1 MHVDLALVVG
11 SVVVGFLVG
20 LTGMGGGALMTPML
34 VLVFGVAPSAAISS
48 DLIAALFMKPL
59 GVAVHW
65 RRRTIEPRLVR
76 YLCYGSVP
84 SALAGTYAM
93 HLLGATRSS
102 ERHLEVILGAALI
115 VGAAAMAGRAFFAPR
130 ALQDAPLVIRR
141 PLIVAVGALGGFM
154 VGLTSVGAGSL
165 IIVMLLL
172 VYPHMR
178 SDQLV
183 GTDLA
188 QSIPLTAA
196 ATLGTLLFGHVEF
209 TLTASIIIG
218 SVPAVVVGS
227 LLSSHAFT
235 STLRPFLAGLALL
248 SGLKYV
254 GLPPASLA
262 IAATAI
268 AITATF
274 IAVRARRPVDAV
286 SPLDDVAVGSVAPA
300 APAAPAAPGANA

>member
-1 MHVDLALVVG
+1 MHVDLALVAG

-93 HLLGATRSS
+93 HLLGATRPA

-130 ALQDAPLVIRR
+130 APRDAPLVIRR

-218 SVPAVVVGS
+218 SVPAVVAGS
-227 LLSSHAFT
+227 MLSSHAFT
-235 STLRPFLAGLALL
+235 STLRPFLAGMALL

-254 GLPPASLA
+254 GLAPAGLLVGTVVVAIVATVLA
-262 IAATAI
+262 VRSRRPATA
-268 AITATF
+268 AGLLDA
-274 IAVRARRPVDAV
+274 AV
-286 SPLDDVAVGSVAPA
+286 VGAASPA
-300 APAAPAAPGANA
+300 APAAPAAPGTNA